1 MSIEISAADR
11 AAARFSA
18 DALLRT
24 EPYGEG
30 HINVT
35 YAAWY
40 RRADGT
46 EYRQLLQQ
54 INTYVF
60 PDPAGLMAN
69 ILGVTG
75 WLRQR
80 VGERETLT
88 VIPTL
93 EGEPYYTDPEGH
105 AWRSY
110 VFIEGATAYQRIEKD
125 SDFAT
130 CGESFGRFQQL
141 LADYPAHEL
150 RETIPHFH
158 DTPSRYAALHRALSA
173 DPLGRAATVQEEIRF
188 ALEREATADA
198 LTAALESG
206 ALPRRVTHN
215 DTKLNNILID
225 DTTGKGLCVIDLDT
239 VMPGAVAFDFGDCIR
254 FGANTAAEDET
265 DLSRVGLD
273 LHLYEVFAAGYV
285 RSAAGFLTPAEADSL
300 AVGARLMTLECGVRF
315 LTDYLEGDVYFRIH
329 RPAHNLDRCRT
340 QFRLVADM
348 EDKMAQMQDIVR
360 RAIRE

>member
-1 MSIEISAADR
+1 MSTAITAADR
-11 AAARFSA
+11 AAMQFSA
-18 DALLRT
+18 DTLLRT

-40 RRADGT
+40 RRADGS

-60 PDPAGLMAN
+60 PDPAGLMEN
-69 ILGVTG
+69 IAGVTA
-75 WLRQR
+75 WLRKR

-88 VIPTL
+88 VIPT
-93 EGEPYYTDPEGH
+93 GDGRPYYTDPEGH

-125 SDFAT
+125 SDFET

-141 LADYPAHEL
+141 LADYPADRL

-158 DTPSRYAALHRALSA
+158 DTPSRYAALHRALET
-173 DPLGRAATVQEEIRF
+173 DPLGRAATVQAELRF
-188 ALEREATADA
+188 ALEREKTADE
-198 LTAALESG
+198 LTAAMADG
-206 ALPRRVTHN
+206 RLPRRVTHN

-225 DTTGKGLCVIDLDT
+225 DATGKGLCVIDLDT
-239 VMPGAVAFDFGDCIR
+239 VMPGAAAFDFGDCIR

-265 DLSRVGLD
+265 DLYRVGLD
-273 LHLYEVFAAGYV
+273 LHLYEVFAAGYMH
-285 RSAAGFLTPAEADSL
+285 SAGGFLTPAEVDSL
-300 AVGARLMTLECGVRF
+300 AAGARLMTLECGVRF
-315 LTDYLEGDVYFRIH
+315 LIDYIEGDVYFRIH
-329 RPAHNLDRCRT
+329 RPSHNLDRCRT

-348 EDKMAQMQDIVR
+348 EDKMAQMQAIVH
-360 RAIRE
+360 RAAE

>member
-1 MSIEISAADR
+1 MSITLTAADR
-11 AAARFSA
+11 AAMQFSA

-40 RRADGT
+40 RRADGS
-46 EYRQLLQQ
+46 EYRRLLQQ

-60 PDPAGLMAN
+60 PDPAGLMKN
-69 ILGVTG
+69 IVGVTD
-75 WLRQR
+75 WLRRR

-88 VIPTL
+88 VIPARD
-93 EGEPYYTDPEGH
+93 GKAYYTDPEGR
-105 AWRSY
+105 AWRCY

-141 LADYPAHEL
+141 LAEYPSDRL
-150 RETIPHFH
+150 QETIPHFH
-158 DTPSRYAALHRALSA
+158 DTPRRYAALHRALES
-173 DPLGRAATVQEEIRF
+173 DPLGRAAAVREEIQF
-188 ALEREATADA
+188 ALAREETVGE
-198 LTAALESG
+198 LTAAMEEG
-206 ALPRRVTHN
+206 RLPRRVTHN

-225 DTTGKGLCVIDLDT
+225 DATGRGLCVIDLDT
-239 VMPGAVAFDFGDCIR
+239 VMPGAAAFDFGDCIR

-265 DLSRVGLD
+265 DLSLVGLD
-273 LHLYEVFAAGYV
+273 LHLFQVFTNGYMRCAGE
-285 RSAAGFLTPAEADSL
+285 FLTCAEVDSL
-300 AVGARLMTLECGVRF
+300 AAGARLMTLECGVRF
-315 LTDYLEGDVYFRIH
+315 LTDYIEGDVYFRIH

-340 QFRLVADM
+340 QFRLAADM
-348 EDKMAQMQDIVR
+348 EDKMARMQEIVH
-360 RAIRE
+360 RAAR